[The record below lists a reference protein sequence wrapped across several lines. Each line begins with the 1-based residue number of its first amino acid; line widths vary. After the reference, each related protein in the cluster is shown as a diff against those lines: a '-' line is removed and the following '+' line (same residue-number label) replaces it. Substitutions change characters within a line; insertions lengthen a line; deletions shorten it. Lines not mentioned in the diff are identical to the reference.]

1 MYEAIERALRFT
13 AAELWHRC
21 IFTNLVTGSI
31 GDTSQATAKDDQFR
45 AGLPRLRTLLQRYVP
60 YRVWIMGKSQSKFS
74 GPAIREFGARWVAC
88 YHPTGKNNMRV
99 STRATPD
106 VIRQSWNELHV
117 DDGSAQIQVI

>member
-60 YRVWIMGKSQSKFS
+60 YRVWIMGVNGCQEPLFS
-74 GPAIREFGARWVAC
+74 GFEGAVLIPGC
-88 YHPTGKNNMRV
+88 
-99 STRATPD
+99 
-106 VIRQSWNELHV
+106 
-117 DDGSAQIQVI
+117 